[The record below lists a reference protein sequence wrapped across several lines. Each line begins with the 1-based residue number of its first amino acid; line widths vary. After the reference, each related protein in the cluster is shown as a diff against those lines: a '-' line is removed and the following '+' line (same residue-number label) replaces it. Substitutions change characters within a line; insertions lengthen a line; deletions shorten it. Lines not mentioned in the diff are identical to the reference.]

1 MKNSFFAISLLSLII
16 LTGCQNKKTQTDVLT
31 TSESVLDTS
40 NTNIP
45 KEKAEEEFKIID
57 DSKINE
63 LNELIIAKKFSSE
76 EEIMQAYSP
85 KDKEAESNYKY
96 TISKLSSGNGKTL
109 VQLVEENLSDDSVK
123 DKKVI
128 MRVLKNQKG
137 QFVVDE
143 IKESYKCRLNRGH
156 QDWSASFC
164 S

>member
-1 MKNSFFAISLLSLII
+1 MKNSFFAISLLGLII
-16 LTGCQNKKTQTDVLT
+16 LTGCQNKKTQTDVLI
-31 TSESVLDTS
+31 TSESTEDTS
-40 NTNIP
+40 NSTIP
-45 KEKAEEEFKIID
+45 KEVEEEFKIID
-57 DSKINE
+57 DDKIKDINA
-63 LNELIIAKKFSSE
+63 LIIAKKFSAE

-85 KDKEAESNYKY
+85 KDKQAESNYKY
-96 TISKLSSGNGKTL
+96 TITKLSSGNGKTL

-128 MRVLKNQKG
+128 MRVLKNDKG

-143 IKESYKCRLNRGH
+143 IKESYRCRLNRGH